1 MKWLGHKFFSPNKSN
16 ACRPSKQLLV
26 RIAIRIFKIFYRS
39 EEEILQEGLAKL

>member
-26 RIAIRIFKIFYRS
+26 RTAVQIFKIFHRG
-39 EEEILQEGLAKL
+39 EEEIFQESLAKL